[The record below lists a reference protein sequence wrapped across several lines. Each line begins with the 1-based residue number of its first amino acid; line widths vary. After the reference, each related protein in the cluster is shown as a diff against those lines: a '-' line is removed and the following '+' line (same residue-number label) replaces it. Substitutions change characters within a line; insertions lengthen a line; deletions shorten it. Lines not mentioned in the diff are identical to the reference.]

1 MILRTDKTDPDY
13 KGVKLG
19 RDFANF
25 PIVPIKVVKYPYFIV
40 GIDGLS
46 IAIKPEFENVG
57 TLYTNYPKHW
67 ITPEDLQAAM
77 EFTDYVEAT
86 GGNYFNVINDLLST
100 EYSNLLSTGMLYEWI
115 PEASGLLLKDVN
127 LLKNWLFKTGEDSLN
142 TVRRYLARKG
152 VETDDFQRGG
162 FTQLDLSKINKYVP
176 NTYPKSFEDSVS
188 HYLSDEAG
196 QFPGHTLT
204 EKAVKFAAEFIRK
217 KDEIGESDKKVL
229 LKSILYDPIH
239 KPKLISYL
247 KHFDLQSIKGCIELN
262 IMQAQGYFVGEW
274 KMKPETS
281 GRRVLTK
288 TGWKGVKDFVAK
300 YPPESFSVTYNGV
313 KYEIEDNA
321 ELFKKLF
328 ENEL

>member
-19 RDFANF
+19 RDFEKF
-25 PIVPIKVVKYPYFIV
+25 PIIPIKVVKYPYFIV
-40 GIDGLS
+40 GIDGWT

-57 TLYTNYPKHW
+57 RLFTNDPEHW

-86 GGNYFNVINDLLST
+86 GGNYFNVVNDLISS
-100 EYSNLLSTGMLYEWI
+100 EYANLLSTGMLYEWI
-115 PEASGLLLKDVN
+115 PEASGLILKDVK

-162 FTQLDLSKINKYVP
+162 FTFKYSRPGNISLSDILSKG
-176 NTYPKSFEDSVS
+176 F
-188 HYLSDEAG
+188 
-196 QFPGHTLT
+196 
-204 EKAVKFAAEFIRK
+204 
-217 KDEIGESDKKVL
+217 
-229 LKSILYDPIH
+229 
-239 KPKLISYL
+239 
-247 KHFDLQSIKGCIELN
+247 IELT

-274 KMKPETS
+274 KMEPETS

-288 TGWKGVKDFVAK
+288 TGWKGVKNFVAK

-328 ENEL
+328 EKDFNGQ

>member
-25 PIVPIKVVKYPYFIV
+25 SIVPIKVVKYPYFIV

-57 TLYTNYPKHW
+57 SLYTNDPKHW

-77 EFTDYVEAT
+77 EFTDYVEET
-86 GGNYFNVINDLLST
+86 GGNYFNVVNDLISS
-100 EYSNLLSTGMLYEWI
+100 EYANLLFTGMLYEWI
-115 PEASGLLLKDVN
+115 PEASGLLLKDVK

-142 TVRRYLARKG
+142 TVRRYLTRKG
-152 VETDDFQRGG
+152 AETDDFQRGG
-162 FTQLDLSKINKYVP
+162 FTFRNAM
-176 NTYPKSFEDSVS
+176 YPKSYEGMISP
-188 HYLSDEAG
+188 YLIDEVG

-274 KMKPETS
+274 KMEPETS

-288 TGWKGVKDFVAK
+288 TGWKGVKNFVAK
-300 YPPESFSVTYNGV
+300 YPPESFTVTYNGV

>member
-46 IAIKPEFENVG
+46 IAIQPEFENVG
-57 TLYTNYPKHW
+57 RLVTNYAEHW

-86 GGNYFNVINDLLST
+86 GGNYFNVINDLISI
-100 EYSNLLSTGMLYEWI
+100 EYVNLLSTGMLYEWI

-162 FTQLDLSKINKYVP
+162 FTFRNAM
-176 NTYPKSFEDSVS
+176 YPKSYEGMISP
-188 HYLSDEAG
+188 YLIDEVG
-196 QFPGHTLT
+196 QFPGIPRRVSKFVKYSRPGKITL
-204 EKAVKFAAEFIRK
+204 
-217 KDEIGESDKKVL
+217 KDLDMEG
-229 LKSILYDPIH
+229 
-239 KPKLISYL
+239 
-247 KHFDLQSIKGCIELN
+247 FIELN

-274 KMKPETS
+274 KMEPETS

-288 TGWKGVKDFVAK
+288 TGWKGVKNFVAK

-328 ENEL
+328 EEDFNG